1 MKRHSDHMWKEIL
14 PKIEKNKFFMEKH
27 RLYDTK
33 LHDHAFL
40 EFAYI
45 ISGTVKH
52 TRDGQTNILC
62 AGDYL
67 IVDFGSLHSYESV
80 NGEYFENLDFLF
92 LPELLDP
99 VLKGTYSLRTLFEHY
114 LLHFNMQALSQNP
127 ARMIF
132 HDDDGR
138 ILSVL
143 KQMQKESEERQAGY
157 TEMIRCCLI
166 QILLMT
172 VRKLEDSSV
181 AATGQDISSYITAYV
196 AEHYMEP
203 VSLGEL
209 AKKLNY
215 SLSYVSKKFKED
227 MGISFVAFLQNY
239 RVSQGCRLLLS
250 TRRTINDIAESVG
263 YSDVKFF
270 VSLVK
275 RITGM
280 APSAFKRHH
289 TK

>member
-1 MKRHSDHMWKEIL
+1 MWREIL
-14 PKIEKNKFFMEKH
+14 PRIKKNKFYMEKY
-27 RLYDTK
+27 RIFDTR

-45 ISGTVKH
+45 LSGSVKH
-52 TRDGQTNILC
+52 TRDGQKNTLS
-62 AGDYL
+62 AGDYF
-67 IVDFGSLHSYESV
+67 IMDFGSLHSYESAD
-80 NGEYFENLDFLF
+80 GEYFENLNFLF

-99 VLKGTYSLRTLFEHY
+99 VLKGTYSLRALFEHY

-138 ILSVL
+138 ILSIL
-143 KQMQKESEERQAGY
+143 KQMQKESDERQAGY

-166 QILLMT
+166 QILLIT
-172 VRKLEDSSV
+172 VRKLEDSSI
-181 AATGQDISSYITAYV
+181 ASTGQDISSCVAAYV
-196 AEHYMEP
+196 AEHYMQP
-203 VSLGEL
+203 ITLGEI

-227 MGISFVAFLQNY
+227 MGISFVKFLQNY
-239 RVSQGCRLLLS
+239 RVTQGCRLLLS
-250 TRRTINDIAESVG
+250 TKRTISDISEAVG

-270 VSLVK
+270 VTLVK
-275 RITGM
+275 KITGES
-280 APSAFKRHH
+280 PSAFRKTHLG
-289 TK
+289 TY